1 MSDCSVEICGFLKDA
16 PFAYSATYDEGTVDC
31 LANALPVHEE
41 FGFPG
46 HVNVVAGQLGRKRN
60 CFASSL
66 NDYVHMSVE
75 ELQFLISKGWG
86 IGNHSWSHFVYPT
99 QPGLDMY
106 RELVW
111 SRYSLE
117 DQLDWPVR
125 IFALCNDAYN
135 YDPMIELV
143 KEHHIACIA
152 NHFLAPNREGFDV
165 YQIGNFRMSSAPFP
179 LRPSWPVDLM
189 TENLTLDF
197 VKGAWL
203 LDTTHLVMWDVPQAH
218 KCVTP
223 ADVSKRFA
231 KLTEISDGSV
241 WAVKPDDMV
250 DYQLMRRSLE
260 IENVRTEDGAVLF
273 DVSGEWPVG
282 VVNSFVTL
290 RVTGSGLGTT
300 PSVDQ
305 EYHKREGGYS
315 RHNEVLTPEKE
326 GEDWLITMQLAPHRT
341 VRLSAESLP

>member
-1 MSDCSVEICGFLKDA
+1 MSDCSVEICGFLNDA

-66 NDYVHMSVE
+66 NDYVHMSVD

-179 LRPSWPVDLM
+179 PRPSWPVDLM
-189 TENLTLDF
+189 TENITLDF

-250 DYQLMRRSLE
+250 DYQLMRRSLQ
-260 IENVRTEDGAVLF
+260 IENVRTEDGEVLF

-290 RVTGSGLGTT
+290 RISGSGLGTS

-305 EYHKREGGYS
+305 EFHKSEGGYS

-326 GEDWLITMQLAPHRT
+326 GDDWLITMQLAPHRT
-341 VRLSAESLP
+341 VRLSV

>member
-1 MSDCSVEICGFLKDA
+1 MSNCNVEICQFLNDA

-31 LANALPVHEE
+31 LANAYPVHEA

-66 NDYVHMSVE
+66 NDYFHMSVD
-75 ELQFLISKGWG
+75 ELRFLLEKGWG
-86 IGNHSWSHFVYPT
+86 VGNHSWSHFVYPT

-111 SRYSLE
+111 SRYTLE

-135 YDPMIELV
+135 YDPMIEMV

-179 LRPSWPVDLM
+179 PRPSWPIDLL
-189 TENLTLDF
+189 TENLSLEF

-203 LDTTHLVMWDVPQAH
+203 LDTTHLAMWNVPQAH

-223 ADVSKRFA
+223 EDIGKRFSR
-231 KLTEISDGSV
+231 LTEISNGHV
-241 WAVKPDDMV
+241 WAAKPDDVV
-250 DYQLMRRSLE
+250 DYQLMRRNLS
-260 IENVRTEDGAVLF
+260 IENVKKEENIVQF
-273 DVSGEWPVG
+273 DVAGDWPVG
-282 VVNSFVTL
+282 VVNSYLTL
-290 RVTGSGLGTT
+290 RVSGSDFKGT
-300 PSVDQ
+300 PEIDQ

-315 RHNEVLTPEKE
+315 RHSEIRGIVQD
-326 GEDWLITMQLAPHRT
+326 GDDWLITMEIAPHRT
-341 VRLSAESLP
+341 VRLSV